1 MSSRSLS
8 EPEVLVSGRRLV
20 LSLLASICAAAGVG
34 IVGYY
39 GLNRAMGSVLGSAL
53 PQVVTFA
60 VYATLVAVLC
70 YSFHP
75 PSRPPI
81 ALRFTSVMDLVFA
94 GAATIALIA
103 TCALAYA
110 FLGLFFGGFLHLF
123 AQLTAVATDA
133 KRLQGQGSS
142 AWVIAILRGCLLVPV
157 FEEVFFRGLL
167 LTWLNRHMRFAFAL
181 LVQAALFA
189 AMHVYPVVL
198 PYTFLFWDHDCIRT
212 PNDWLD
218 GKHCSHPRI
227 QQHRPSC
234 ARPAFHHPL
243 KRLCSFVPT
252 RNPKIVQL
260 SRAS

>member
-1 MSSRSLS
+1 MPRSGSFEQGEAERTETMSSRSLS

-133 KRLQGQGSS
+133 QRLQGQGSS

-181 LVQAALFA
+181 LVQAVLFA

-198 PYTFLFWDHDCIRT
+198 PYTFLFGITAAYVRRT
-212 PNDWLD
+212 TGSTANTVLI
-218 GKHCSHPRI
+218 HV
-227 QQHRPSC
+227 
-234 ARPAFHHPL
+234 F
-243 KRLCSFVPT
+243 
-252 RNPKIVQL
+252 NNIVL
-260 SRAS
+260 LVLGLHFITH